1 MAVGPRDIKLTR
13 EDVWLW
19 LQDYD
24 GDHKKKDKKLR
35 DYLDA
40 KVKIKDLPD
49 EMVDISGRSDL
60 DGDEMSVVDVIL
72 QDIDS
77 YE

>member
-1 MAVGPRDIKLTR
+1 MRITR

-24 GDHKKKDKKLR
+24 GDHKKKDKKLH

-40 KVKIKDLPD
+40 KVKAKNLPD
-49 EMVDISGRSDL
+49 DMVDVSQRDDFIEDEVPVL
-60 DGDEMSVVDVIL
+60 DMIL
-72 QDIDS
+72 ADIDS